1 MAEIDATKAMQDPA
15 VESIQHEVEGIREG
29 VEDMVAATSLDEKV
43 EGLRQA
49 IHDVNDELSSWRSF
63 PQGVDVETFLGLK
76 SQVEDVQSEWQ
87 TLAASLQTQ
96 RDRLDAVLQSFPG
109 VAEISTIHS
118 LTLRVSNLESL
129 VEELLSY
136 HRAQTVHK
144 MARTQL
150 WLSVAALAA
159 TILLWGGFV
168 LSNALGS

>member
-1 MAEIDATKAMQDPA
+1 MAEEEVPQAADVAA
-15 VESIQHEVEGIREG
+15 IQQEVEGIRG
-29 VEDMVAATSLDEKV
+29 TVDGAVADSLDEKV

-49 IHDVNDELSSWRSF
+49 IHQVNDELSSWRSF
-63 PQGVDVETFLGLK
+63 PQGVDVETFQGLK
-76 SQVEDVQSEWQ
+76 SQVEDVQTEWQ
-87 TLAASLQTQ
+87 TLASSIQTQ

-109 VAEISTIHS
+109 VAELSTIRS

-129 VEELLSY
+129 VEDLLSY
-136 HRAQTVHK
+136 HRAQTSHR

-168 LSNALGS
+168 LSNAIRG